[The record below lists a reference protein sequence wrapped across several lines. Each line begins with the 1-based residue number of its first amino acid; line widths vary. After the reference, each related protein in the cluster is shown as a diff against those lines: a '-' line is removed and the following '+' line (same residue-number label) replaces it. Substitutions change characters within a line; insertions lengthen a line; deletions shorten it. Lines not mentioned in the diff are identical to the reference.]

1 MSHFIGLGIWKAG
14 LAQKSIG
21 EIMWGLAG
29 IGLAGSSVAF
39 ASYMI
44 ANSDA
49 GPRINGADQLAIF
62 AKPANNPYNGGGQR
76 ADRPAFD
83 TMPVGTVRARTTAVS
98 VSPVEKVAA
107 GYYMRGYSQGAALV
121 QGPDGFVTVK
131 VGDLIEGVGRVTA
144 IEGRGRSLFVIT
156 TGGVIAGDD

>member
-49 GPRINGADQLAIF
+49 GPRINGDEQLAIF
-62 AKPANNPYNGGGQR
+62 AKPAANPYNGG
-76 ADRPAFD
+76 RPA
-83 TMPVGTVRARTTAVS
+83 G
-98 VSPVEKVAA
+98 
-107 GYYMRGYSQGAALV
+107 
-121 QGPDGFVTVK
+121 
-131 VGDLIEGVGRVTA
+131 
-144 IEGRGRSLFVIT
+144 
-156 TGGVIAGDD
+156 